1 MPDRAAT
8 PLRAVS
14 IESRASWAAASVT
27 LAILS
32 ISYGAPLLVVVGLKP
47 IQASL
52 ATDRSV
58 VALAGALV
66 WVGTGLGGIMMG
78 WLADRIGVRFTATL
92 GAVMMA
98 AGLALSSTGSVWAL
112 YVGHGLLIGLLGNG
126 AIYAP
131 LVVYVSRWFDR
142 RRGSALALISSGQ
155 YIAGVVWPSVF
166 ERGIA
171 AYGWQ
176 PTMLVFA
183 AVVLALILPLT
194 LLCLHRAPAA
204 HAAQALSGDPRKG
217 APVLGMRPNLVQGLI
232 CVAAFF
238 CCIPM
243 AVPNGHLVA
252 FCTDLGI
259 APTDGAAMLSVLLAS
274 AFLSRQFWGMLA
286 DRIGGL
292 RAVMAG
298 SACQAVA
305 IACFLLTQN
314 EIGLFAVSAAFGLG
328 FSGIIP
334 SYVVAIR
341 ELFPSSEA
349 SWRVPMFFFLGMS
362 GMAFGSWLA
371 GELYDQFGFYAPA
384 FGVGVVFNIA
394 NLVVIGFLVAR
405 QGGRQRLAFAL
416 R

>member
-1 MPDRAAT
+1 MPRRAA
-8 PLRAVS
+8 S
-14 IESRASWAAASVT
+14 IEGRASWVAACLT

-47 IQASL
+47 IQDSL
-52 ATDRSV
+52 GTDRSV

-66 WVGTGLGGIMMG
+66 WVGTGLGGIAMG
-78 WLADRIGVRFTATL
+78 WLADRIGIRFTATL

-98 AGLALSSTGSVWAL
+98 AGLAISSIGNVWAL
-112 YVGHGLLIGLLGNG
+112 YLGHGLLIGLLGNG

-131 LVVYVSRWFDR
+131 LVVYVTRWFDR

-155 YIAGVVWPSVF
+155 YIAGIVWPSVF
-166 ERGIA
+166 ERGISL
-171 AYGWQ
+171 YGWQ
-176 PTMLVFA
+176 TTMLAYSVVVI
-183 AVVLALILPLT
+183 AVILPFTLLGLRPSPEAHALHARSIDPHKGALVLGMSPNLVLALICT
-194 LLCLHRAPAA
+194 
-204 HAAQALSGDPRKG
+204 
-217 APVLGMRPNLVQGLI
+217 
-232 CVAAFF
+232 AAFL

-252 FCTDLGI
+252 FCTDIGI
-259 APTDGAAMLSVLLAS
+259 APTHGAAMLSVLLAC
-274 AFLSRQFWGMLA
+274 AFISRQFWGMLA
-286 DRIGGL
+286 DRVGGL
-292 RAVMAG
+292 RAVMVG

-305 IACFLLTQN
+305 IGAFLLTQN
-314 EIGLFAVSAAFGLG
+314 EVGLFAVSAAFGFG

-349 SWRVPMFFFLGMS
+349 AWRVPTFFFLGMS

-371 GELYDQFGFYAPA
+371 GALYDHFGFYAPA
-384 FGVGVVFNIA
+384 FAVGVFFNIA

-405 QGGRQRLAFAL
+405 QRGNERLAFAF